1 MTEIHDLPITSRA
14 FGRTYAR
21 ALDQHVRRPAEAT
34 LREAYELG
42 RAAIDL
48 EISVLDI
55 AIAHHTAL
63 RRLLPFVHPDDLD
76 QFLAAAADFL
86 AEALT
91 ASEMVR
97 RGFLEIREAERQQR
111 RHAAVIRRLS
121 TLLADTSL
129 VSHGR
134 ESIAEM
140 LQLVV
145 EHTRE
150 LTQAALCTARLE
162 AGGRLNGME
171 AVSADDEA
179 RRLPAD
185 ADLVIPL
192 TSLDGSPLGTITL
205 WSVNGCGFSELDE
218 ALALHLAQM
227 ASAAL
232 DRAQLHRRS
241 AGFGDPRPRT

>member
-1 MTEIHDLPITSRA
+1 MTELHDLPITSHA
-14 FGRTYAR
+14 FPTMYAR
-21 ALDQHVRRPAEAT
+21 ALERHVCRPGEPT

-42 RAAIDL
+42 RTAIDL
-48 EISVLDI
+48 EIAVLDV
-55 AIAHHTAL
+55 ATAHHTAL
-63 RRLLPFVHPDDLD
+63 RQLLRPLQPDEVDP
-76 QFLAAAADFL
+76 FLAAAADFL

-111 RHAAVIRRLS
+111 AHAAVIRRLS

-129 VSHGR
+129 VAHGH

-150 LTQAALCTARLE
+150 LTQAACCAARLE
-162 AGGRLNGME
+162 VRGRLDGME
-171 AVSADDEA
+171 AVSAGDDEPRGA
-179 RRLPAD
+179 PANP
-185 ADLVIPL
+185 DLIIPL
-192 TSLDGSPLGTITL
+192 TTLDGSRLGTIEL
-205 WSVNGCGFSELDE
+205 WSVNACGFSELDE
-218 ALALHLAQM
+218 AIALHLAQM

-232 DRAQLHRRS
+232 DRAQLHGREQS
-241 AGFGDPRPRT
+241 A